1 VAGNKKGKST
11 IENSDINIENESTA
25 SNETE
30 LLEKEFEKELEKETI
45 KPKTKEVDFN
55 DVGNTDGEK
64 VQINFDNQ
72 EDIED
77 FTAKQSKKSS
87 SSPESKLYDDDTS
100 AEELRERIKQEEQ
113 KSKEFK
119 AKDFEEIARFI
130 IFLIDASLSSLLRW
144 WAKDNSDSSY
154 QLGADKKNQLIS
166 QLTLI
171 LVKYQAKFNIEWMF
185 LITVLVLYIPPF
197 MRAHEHRKDT
207 LAIPVNP
214 IPQQKPVEKK
224 PEKKPTNVMKMD
236 IVSSPV
242 FQAPITK
249 EPEPV
254 IEEKK
259 EEILE
264 PVVEDASNENPEV
277 LTPPRKKKRRKGAP
291 NKN

>member
-1 VAGNKKGKST
+1 MASRNKGKST
-11 IENSDINIENESTA
+11 IENNTIDIENESTA
-25 SNETE
+25 SNEEE
-30 LLEKEFEKELEKETI
+30 LLEKEFEKELASEKP

-55 DVGNTDGEK
+55 DIGSAEGEK
-64 VQINFDNQ
+64 VKIDFDNQ
-72 EDIED
+72 DDVES

-87 SSPESKLYDDDTS
+87 SSPESKLYDDDTT
-100 AEELRERIKQEEQ
+100 AEELRERIKEEEN

-171 LVKYQAKFNIEWMF
+171 LVKYQAKFSIEWMF

-197 MRAHEHRKDT
+197 MRAREHRKDT
-207 LAIPVNP
+207 LAIPINP
-214 IPQQKPVEKK
+214 VAPPKPAPKKEKET
-224 PEKKPTNVMKMD
+224 PIMKMD

-242 FQAPITK
+242 FQAPIVK
-249 EPEPV
+249 EQV
-254 IEEKK
+254 VEEVVEQK
-259 EEILE
+259 EE
-264 PVVEDASNENPEV
+264 VVEQNNEDLVNEESSV
-277 LTPPRKKKRRKGAP
+277 LTAPRKKRRRKGAP